1 MESSG
6 PAGSSQPLGSEAWS
20 VVDWAKQSA
29 LGERGGRPGIPVC
42 GRFSFGARGGAMLEK
57 KGRGRDRGIDRTLLL
72 PNEELLYH
80 VVC

>member
-1 MESSG
+1 
-6 PAGSSQPLGSEAWS
+6 
-20 VVDWAKQSA
+20 
-29 LGERGGRPGIPVC
+29 
-42 GRFSFGARGGAMLEK
+42 MLEK